1 VGAIR
6 DVWDKGVIEACIV
19 EEVRARILKQVL
31 PGGYLKKSRS
41 MVDLVWLSS
50 VRSRG
55 VGIGGVQ

>member
-31 PGGYLKKSRS
+31 PGGYSKKSRS
-41 MVDLVWLSS
+41 MADLVWLSS